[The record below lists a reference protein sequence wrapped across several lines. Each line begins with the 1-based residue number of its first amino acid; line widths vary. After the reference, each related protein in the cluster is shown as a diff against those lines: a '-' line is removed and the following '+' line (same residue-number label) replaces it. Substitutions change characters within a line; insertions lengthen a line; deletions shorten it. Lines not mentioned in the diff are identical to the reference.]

1 MTRSHAFSRAYWRLH
16 VFALS
21 FDWCN
26 GLTVCVI
33 CEWSER
39 LQSLWFCFT
48 TLNRPSSIYQCSIID
63 QRLSAQNCIF
73 FKFNF
78 LCLSI
83 PKRDIKGYKE
93 NATKHR
99 SLSWKPQCHVRM
111 LIQPFQKR
119 LLLWSMMR
127 DAWSMFHST
136 RRTNVDSYCEREFQ
150 AENK

>member
-1 MTRSHAFSRAYWRLH
+1 MYTWSGFHLSVTLSDWFKKKVHATLSSNQKSSQPIVTRSHAFTRAYWQLH
-16 VFALS
+16 VSALS

-63 QRLSAQNCIF
+63 QRLSAQNCNF

-93 NATKHR
+93 NATKHIYR
-99 SLSWKPQCHVRM
+99 T
-111 LIQPFQKR
+111 
-119 LLLWSMMR
+119 WSIEHC
-127 DAWSMFHST
+127 SMINYIHFS
-136 RRTNVDSYCEREFQ
+136 V
-150 AENK
+150 